1 MAIQKSD
8 FIIVDYTG
16 KVKETGEVF
25 DTTSEEMAKESK
37 LYKEGDIFEPRLV
50 VVGEGWVLKA
60 LDDALQTFKLN
71 TEESLEIPPEDA
83 FGNRDPEKI
92 KFVPFKRLAA
102 RGITPHLGAQIEY
115 DKRPAI
121 VRTVGSGRVTLD
133 FNPPLAGKT
142 LVYTVNIQKQLK
154 TNEEKIAALVHRRIP
169 IVDVEKFGLNVTK
182 TTVSLK
188 MPDESFYV
196 EGVQLAKRG
205 IALDIQRFVP
215 EIVTVEFV
223 ESFTK
228 PGAEKTEEPKK
239 KPAAK
244 KTAKKAEAEPV
255 KAEAK
260 PKTEKKATE
269 KKAETKKPAK
279 KVAKTASKTAAKK
292 TTKTASKKTE
302 K

>member
-1 MAIQKSD
+1 LAIQKSD

-25 DTTSEEMAKESK
+25 DTTSEEIAKEKK
-37 LYKEGDIFEPRLV
+37 LYKEGDIYEPRLV

-60 LDDALQTFKLN
+60 LDDALQTFKLKKD
-71 TEESLEIPPEDA
+71 EIVEIPPENA

-92 KFVPFKRLAA
+92 KFVPYKRLAA
-102 RGITPHLGAQIEY
+102 RGITPQLGAQIEY
-115 DKRPAI
+115 DKRPAT

-142 LVYTVNIQKQLK
+142 LVYDVNIQKQLK

-169 IVDVEKFGLNVTK
+169 VVDVEKFSLSISK
-182 TTVSLK
+182 TTVSVK

-205 IALDIQRFVP
+205 VALDIQRFVP

-228 PGAEKTEEPKK
+228 PGAKKTETSKKETSTKETATKPKAK
-239 KPAAK
+239 TVKPKIEK
-244 KTAKKAEAEPV
+244 KT
-255 KAEAK
+255 
-260 PKTEKKATE
+260 TEKKV
-269 KKAETKKPAK
+269 ETKKPAK
-279 KVAKTASKTAAKK
+279 KVTKAAVKPTAKK
-292 TTKTASKKTE
+292 TTKKAASKKTE
-302 K
+302 

>member
-71 TEESLEIPPEDA
+71 KDESLEIPPEDA

-102 RGITPHLGAQIEY
+102 RGINPQLGAQIEY
-115 DKRPAI
+115 DKRPAT

-142 LVYTVNIQKQLK
+142 LVYNVNIQKLLK
-154 TNEEKIAALVHRRIP
+154 TNAEKIAALVHRRIP
-169 IVDVEKFGLNVTK
+169 VVDVEKFGLNVSK

-239 KPAAK
+239 KAAAK
-244 KTAKKAEAEPV
+244 KT
-255 KAEAK
+255 EAK
-260 PKTEKKATE
+260 PEAKTV
-269 KKAETKKPAK
+269 KAETK
-279 KVAKTASKTAAKK
+279 AKTEEKAPEKKETARSPQKK
-292 TTKTASKKTE
+292 
-302 K
+302 

>member
-1 MAIQKSD
+1 VAIQKSD

-25 DTTSEEMAKESK
+25 DTTSEAIAKENK
-37 LYKEGDIFEPRLV
+37 LYKEGDIYEPRLV

-60 LDDALQTFKLN
+60 LDDALQTFKLKKDE
-71 TEESLEIPPEDA
+71 TVEIPPENA

-102 RGITPHLGAQIEY
+102 RGITPQLGAQIEY

-142 LVYTVNIQKQLK
+142 LVYDVNIQKQLK
-154 TNEEKIAALVHRRIP
+154 TNEEKIAALVHRRVP
-169 IVDVEKFGLNVTK
+169 IVDVEKFALTITK
-182 TTVSLK
+182 TTVSVK
-188 MPDESFYV
+188 MPDESLYI

-228 PGAEKTEEPKK
+228 PGAQKTEEPTKK
-239 KPAAK
+239 AVKK
-244 KTAKKAEAEPV
+244 KTATKAEATPA
-255 KAEAK
+255 KAESKA
-260 PKTEKKATE
+260 KTEEKVTE
-269 KKAETKKPAK
+269 KKAEPKKPAK
-279 KVAKTASKTAAKK
+279 KAVTKTAAK
-292 TTKTASKKTE
+292 TTAKKTASKKTE

>member
-1 MAIQKSD
+1 VAIQKSD
-8 FIIVDYTG
+8 FVIIDYIG

-25 DTTSEEMAKESK
+25 DTTSEEIAKEKK
-37 LYKEGDIFEPRLV
+37 LYKEGDIYEPRLV

-60 LDDALQTFKLN
+60 LDDALQTFKLKKD
-71 TEESLEIPPEDA
+71 EIVEIPPENA

-92 KFVPFKRLAA
+92 KFVPYKRLAA
-102 RGITPHLGAQIEY
+102 RGITPQLGAQIEY
-115 DKRPAI
+115 DKRPAT

-142 LVYTVNIQKQLK
+142 LVYDVNIQKQLK

-169 IVDVEKFGLNVTK
+169 VVDVEKFSLSISK
-182 TTVSLK
+182 TTVSVK

-205 IALDIQRFVP
+205 VALDIQRFVP

-228 PGAEKTEEPKK
+228 PGAKKTETSKKETSTKETATKPKAK
-239 KPAAK
+239 TVKPKIEK
-244 KTAKKAEAEPV
+244 KT
-255 KAEAK
+255 
-260 PKTEKKATE
+260 TEKKV
-269 KKAETKKPAK
+269 ETKKPAK
-279 KVAKTASKTAAKK
+279 KVTKAAVKPTAKK
-292 TTKTASKKTE
+292 TTKKAASKKTE
-302 K
+302 